1 MKNSGLVNKLFD
13 LVIAVVVIA
22 AMYFF
27 LIMVLARVDKYLKQ
41 EAMAE
46 CAKISSFSTT
56 DQAGN
61 KVSYPVKEIY
71 ANCLKEKGY

>member
-1 MKNSGLVNKLFD
+1 MKNLGIVNKLFD
-13 LVIAVVVIA
+13 LIITAVVIVA
-22 AMYFF
+22 LYFF
-27 LIMVLARVDKYLKQ
+27 LTMILTRVDKYLKQ